1 MYNNHWVHESMI
13 FVLELIGRSIL
24 NGYGFI
30 LLEQPG
36 YNKMTAAPYSQKCQV
51 MEKKNNV
58 LTWLAKREDVSTC
71 SNENH
76 CR

>member
-1 MYNNHWVHESMI
+1 MI
-13 FVLELIGRSIL
+13 VVLELLGRSIL

-36 YNKMTAAPYSQKCQV
+36 YNKMTTAPYSQECQV
-51 MEKKNNV
+51 MERKNNV

>member
-1 MYNNHWVHESMI
+1 MI

-24 NGYGFI
+24 NGYGF
-30 LLEQPG
+30 LLLGQPG

>member
-1 MYNNHWVHESMI
+1 MI

-36 YNKMTAAPYSQKCQV
+36 YNKMTAASYSPKCQV

-58 LTWLAKREDVSTC
+58 LTWLAKHEDVSTC
-71 SNENH
+71 SNEYH
-76 CR
+76 CH

>member
-1 MYNNHWVHESMI
+1 MI

-36 YNKMTAAPYSQKCQV
+36 YNRMTAASYSPKCQV

-71 SNENH
+71 SNEYH
-76 CR
+76 CH

>member
-1 MYNNHWVHESMI
+1 MI
-13 FVLELIGRSIL
+13 VVLQLLGRSIL

-36 YNKMTAAPYSQKCQV
+36 YNKMTAASYSPTCQV

-71 SNENH
+71 SNEYH
-76 CR
+76 CH

>member
-1 MYNNHWVHESMI
+1 MI

-36 YNKMTAAPYSQKCQV
+36 YNKMTAAPYSQKRKV
-51 MEKKNNV
+51 MEKENNV

>member
-1 MYNNHWVHESMI
+1 MHESMI

>member
-1 MYNNHWVHESMI
+1 MI
-13 FVLELIGRSIL
+13 VALELLGRSIL

-30 LLEQPG
+30 LIKQPG
-36 YNKMTAAPYSQKCQV
+36 YNKMTTAPYSQKRRV

-58 LTWLAKREDVSTC
+58 LTWLAKREDVSSC
-71 SNENH
+71 SNEYH

>member
-1 MYNNHWVHESMI
+1 MI
-13 FVLELIGRSIL
+13 VVLELLGRSIL

-30 LLEQPG
+30 LLEQPE
-36 YNKMTAAPYSQKCQV
+36 YNKMTAAPYCQV